1 MTIVAYSD
9 IFKYPGEIYFP
20 GFVTGFKTNPIC
32 HDFLRALYPPDHKTQ
47 VTKSLVPQLRQSR

>member
-20 GFVTGFKTNPIC
+20 GFITGFPTNLIC

-47 VTKSLVPQLRQSR
+47 VTRSLVPQLR